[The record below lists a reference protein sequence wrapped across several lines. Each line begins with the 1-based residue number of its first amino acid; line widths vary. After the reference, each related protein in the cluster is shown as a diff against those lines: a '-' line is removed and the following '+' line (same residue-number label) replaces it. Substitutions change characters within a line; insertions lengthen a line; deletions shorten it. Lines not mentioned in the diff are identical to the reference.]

1 MESGFNGF
9 EILGVSGEDFF
20 EDLGEV
26 LEKVEATLAVSA
38 EQRGNLNGIGSA
50 LGHPQFVVL
59 GSITRKDLGTGTLFE
74 PLSKS
79 ISITS
84 FEESDRFVL
93 I

>member
-20 EDLGEV
+20 ENMSEV
-26 LEKVEATLAVSA
+26 LEKVEAI
-38 EQRGNLNGIGSA
+38 GNLNGIGSA

-59 GSITRKDLGTGTLFE
+59 GSITRKDLGTGMLFE